1 MSDVFVSY
9 ARDDRAKV
17 EQLAKALEARGF
29 NVWWDPE
36 LLPGEQYAQKI
47 SKVLADCKAVLVV
60 WSAASAAR
68 PWVLDEASVG
78 RDRGILVPV
87 RIEAT
92 EAPLGFR
99 QMQAEDLTNWPH
111 AGGDNF
117 ERIVRALELLRGAPA
132 ATPAPTFSAAP
143 PPPAPPGTG
152 FMRAADVGGGET
164 KPNRWPLFIGG
175 GVLALLAIIAVVQI
189 ATNNN
194 NGGGGASAVVQPGNY
209 GAEDS
214 YGLTKKEFATLDMK
228 PLLETALQRTTIDK
242 IREGAENG
250 DGAGQLLLC
259 GATDWGLGGITAN
272 TNDAVPWCEKASA
285 QGVGFATFYLGLL
298 HLGGSGGYPVDQE
311 MGHRMIENAASAG
324 DARAQFYI
332 GALYLNANE
341 GYPNDD
347 AKALDYY
354 RRSAEQG
361 YQIGQF
367 QVAWMYENGRGAPQ
381 DYPTALLWYQ
391 KLADEGSPVG
401 TRGVGWMYYKG
412 WATEKDLGKAKEYF
426 QKASEMGD
434 GQASFDLGIMYE
446 NGEGMPIDKEQA
458 LKYYRIASE
467 QKFEGAD
474 EAVKRLGGG
483 N

>member
-1 MSDVFVSY
+1 MSASSPLSTPPLRVDHLIHDLYREAAARAGDLAESVRSDVALDDSPPTSEREGEVCSVVEDGSEAAHWGSGAVHVAEGVRASPAGTALVPAGSTLAFAAMAAAPVALGTTMVCGAANELNAGDIGNAQVQYDRMRGMLAALEGRRNLRVLVRGSARRETDQY
-9 ARDDRAKV
+9 ARLDEEFPPSMLWVRVAIRAS
-17 EQLAKALEARGF
+17 QSARG
-29 NVWWDPE
+29 
-36 LLPGEQYAQKI
+36 EQRFA
-47 SKVLADCKAVLVV
+47 L
-60 WSAASAAR
+60 R
-68 PWVLDEASVG
+68 
-78 RDRGILVPV
+78 
-87 RIEAT
+87 
-92 EAPLGFR
+92 
-99 QMQAEDLTNWPH
+99 
-111 AGGDNF
+111 GGD
-117 ERIVRALELLRGAPA
+117 
-132 ATPAPTFSAAP
+132 
-143 PPPAPPGTG
+143 
-152 FMRAADVGGGET
+152 
-164 KPNRWPLFIGG
+164 
-175 GVLALLAIIAVVQI
+175 
-189 ATNNN
+189 
-194 NGGGGASAVVQPGNY
+194 SAVVQRGNY

-272 TNDAVPWCEKASA
+272 TNEAVPWCEKASA

-311 MGHRMIENAASAG
+311 MGHRMIENAAAAG

-474 EAVKRLGGG
+474 EAVKRLGGS